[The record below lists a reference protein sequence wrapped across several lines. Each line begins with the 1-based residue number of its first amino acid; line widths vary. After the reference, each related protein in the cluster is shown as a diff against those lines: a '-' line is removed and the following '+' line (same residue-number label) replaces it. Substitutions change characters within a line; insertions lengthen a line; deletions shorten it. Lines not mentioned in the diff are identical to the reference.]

1 VPSKANVEGDILS
14 NDPLAPVAGVSLQ
27 KYAELA
33 VKMRS
38 AGNDR
43 EACARIAANDGI
55 DRSSWE
61 QATIEW
67 STRLSSEATR
77 GAVVSVYFRHYQR
90 ALLQFGGI
98 SPSATFDAYV
108 EMSAMIR
115 TGTQAPRRRPV
126 DVKSM
131 CAAYGIDEEKW
142 ADISRHWMTK
152 LMHDPVQF
160 ATYSDRLGRRV
171 SEMDEAFLRRT
182 TSGANPSR

>member
-1 VPSKANVEGDILS
+1 LS

-43 EACARIAANDGI
+43 QACAKIAEEDGI
-55 DRSSWE
+55 DRASWE
-61 QATIEW
+61 CATIEW
-67 STRLSSEATR
+67 GKRLSSEATR
-77 GAVVSVYFRHYQR
+77 GAVVSVYYRHYQR
-90 ALLQFGGI
+90 ALLRFGGT

-115 TGTQAPRRRPV
+115 TDTEEPHKRPA

-131 CAAYGIDEEKW
+131 CAAYGIDGDKW
-142 ADISRHWMTK
+142 AEISRYWTTK
-152 LMHDPVQF
+152 LTHDPAQF
-160 ATYSDRLGRRV
+160 ATYSDRLRRRV

-182 TSGANPSR
+182 TLGANPSR